1 MTVFW
6 IALFAAPL
14 LFKIN
19 SGTTAHAWSLHLRT
33 ESDSDDSGSACNAIC
48 APVGDAAFQS
58 ATGKNDTYCTDS
70 FVLQYAQCRDCGDQ
84 LDPDE
89 AQDSQAEIDTF
100 VEDCTADGH
109 GVHGVTIAGSF
120 KGSAGP
126 AGGGST
132 ASQSPASPSPTAS
145 NPAVSGQGNTKSNG
159 GCGSV
164 RTMGEQTI
172 LFGICA
178 GVLLGLLSGC

>member
-6 IALFAAPL
+6 IALFTAPL
-14 LFKIN
+14 LLKIN
-19 SGTTAHAWSLHLRT
+19 SAHAWSLHLRD
-33 ESDSDDSGSACNAIC
+33 ESDSDDSGSACDSIC
-48 APVGDAAFQS
+48 APVGDATFQS
-58 ATGKNDTYCTDS
+58 ATGTNDTYCTDS
-70 FVLQYAQCRDCGDQ
+70 FVLQYAQCLDCGDQ

-100 VEDCTADGH
+100 AEDCTADGH
-109 GVHGVTIAGSF
+109 GVHGVTVAGSF

-132 ASQSPASPSPTAS
+132 TSQSPAASSPPTAS

-159 GCGSV
+159 GGGSV
-164 RTMGEQTI
+164 RTMGEQTV
-172 LFGICA
+172 LFGIFA
-178 GVLLGLLSGC
+178 AILLGLLSGC